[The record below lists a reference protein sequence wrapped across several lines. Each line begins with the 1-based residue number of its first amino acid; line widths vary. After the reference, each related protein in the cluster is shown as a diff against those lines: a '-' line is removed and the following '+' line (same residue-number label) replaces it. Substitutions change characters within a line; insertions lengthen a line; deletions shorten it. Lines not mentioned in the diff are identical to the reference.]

1 MMQGLAFTVGS
12 TPTTLFNTLFQKLKH
27 LPAVLEVKKKLS
39 WHAVWKVF
47 SVLSDDVKVLIKV
60 NVTRIFESFFL
71 SPYFNYDKNN
81 LHNHRHPLEAL
92 AKTRPSVSSKTLTED
107 RLESVE
113 SRELCGGEFL
123 KWVDKKSGATAA
135 TSSRKLRLSMP
146 STESGKRN
154 NWSISGLSSGLSGS
168 VKSLSST

>member
-27 LPAVLEVKKKLS
+27 LPAVLVGKKNFLGTLLS
-39 WHAVWKVF
+39 EKFF
-47 SVLSDDVKVLIKV
+47 SLLSDDVKVLIKV

-123 KWVDKKSGATAA
+123 K
-135 TSSRKLRLSMP
+135 
-146 STESGKRN
+146 
-154 NWSISGLSSGLSGS
+154 
-168 VKSLSST
+168 